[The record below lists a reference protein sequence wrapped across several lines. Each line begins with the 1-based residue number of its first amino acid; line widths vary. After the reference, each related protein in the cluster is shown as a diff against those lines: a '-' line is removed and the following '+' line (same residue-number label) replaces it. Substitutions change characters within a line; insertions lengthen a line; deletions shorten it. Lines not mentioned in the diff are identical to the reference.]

1 MEFLKSP
8 ITFKQQKISHNFVNS
23 FGLLLF
29 ISSLMCLWEKRPDIT
44 GVTIALFI
52 ANFMICFFVISL
64 INYFAR
70 KTFLFAKEEDDV
82 AIWGSLVFW
91 SLVGIISISLALLLP
106 T

>member
-1 MEFLKSP
+1 MDFLKSP
-8 ITFKQQKISHNFVNS
+8 ITFKQRKISHNFVNS

-29 ISSLMCLWEKRPDIT
+29 ISSVLCLWEKRPDIT
-44 GVTIALFI
+44 GITIALFV
-52 ANFMICFFVISL
+52 ACFLICFCVISL